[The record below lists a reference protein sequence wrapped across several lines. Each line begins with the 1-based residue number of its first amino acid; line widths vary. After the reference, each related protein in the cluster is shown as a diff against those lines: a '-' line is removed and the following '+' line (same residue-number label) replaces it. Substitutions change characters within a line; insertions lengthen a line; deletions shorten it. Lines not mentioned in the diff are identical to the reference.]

1 MAVIIRNS
9 SGAEPP
15 PAAPVNGDGRP
26 YRYEMIYAG
35 GTYRGYA
42 DDAAELTGMLIP
54 GYAALATDDERA
66 AARVLLAMDLQVRLQ
81 AQLAAGPELDACDEA
96 ERAVLLGGRHEPPAP
111 SRWEAPVPLVL
122 VSAFYEPAG
131 TLPRPSGPAELQV
144 WLDPADDWALLT
156 SLHTTGMI
164 VVGARDDT

>member
-1 MAVIIRNS
+1 MIIRNTS
-9 SGAEPP
+9 ATEPP
-15 PAAPVNGDGRP
+15 PAAPIKGDGRP

-42 DDAAELTGMLIP
+42 DDSAELAGMLIP
-54 GYAALATDDERA
+54 GYDRLATDDERA
-66 AARVLLAMDLQVRLQ
+66 TARVRLAMDMQVRMQ
-81 AQLAAGPELDACDEA
+81 AQLAAGGHLDACSEA

-131 TLPRPSGPAELQV
+131 VLPRPSGPAELQV
-144 WLDPADDWALLT
+144 WLDPADDWTLLT
-156 SLHTTGMI
+156 SLHTAGMI
-164 VVGARDDT
+164 AVRTRGED

>member
-9 SGAEPP
+9 SAAEPP
-15 PAAPVNGDGRP
+15 PPAPVNGDGRP
-26 YRYEMIYAG
+26 YRYEMIYAD

-54 GYAALATDDERA
+54 GYASLATDGERA
-66 AARVLLAMDLQVRLQ
+66 AARVGLAMDVQVRVQ
-81 AQLAAGPELDACDEA
+81 AQLAAGPQLDACDEA
-96 ERAVLLGGRHEPPAP
+96 ERAILLGGRHEPPAP
-111 SRWEAPVPLVL
+111 SRWAAPVPLVL

-131 TLPRPSGPAELQV
+131 ALPRPSGPAELQV
-144 WLDPADDWALLT
+144 WLDPADDWTLLT
-156 SLHTTGMI
+156 SLHTAGVI